1 MHYLQLQQ
9 QEAQQ
14 WEGCKEAQTEQ
25 REAGLCL
32 SFLAVAANLLLPIC
46 MAMVSA
52 AKQGKISADF
62 VLSQEDA
69 APPPR
74 IVDTS
79 FLSLKTQLRFVKRA
93 KVSNSGNSLPSHGHT
108 GTVTLL
114 ITTAL
119 ACRGLRMIRAR
130 AQSSGPASD
139 GAESWQ
145 RSEPL
150 RKPPRYLS
158 SQQRMPSSAE
168 AKGSAACTTP
178 R

>member
-1 MHYLQLQQ
+1 MP
-9 QEAQQ
+9 
-14 WEGCKEAQTEQ
+14 
-25 REAGLCL
+25 L
-32 SFLAVAANLLLPIC
+32 SFLAVAANLLLPKR
-46 MAMVSA
+46 MSVVSA
-52 AKQGKISADF
+52 ARQGKISTEF
-62 VLSQEDA
+62 VSSQEDA

-79 FLSLKTQLRFVKRA
+79 FLSLKTQIRFVKRA
-93 KVSNSGNSLPSHGHT
+93 KVSKSENSPPSHGHT
-108 GTVTLL
+108 GTVPLL
-114 ITTAL
+114 MTMAL
-119 ACRGLRMIRAR
+119 ACRGLRMTRVR

-145 RSEPL
+145 SSELL